1 MANILTI
8 MLSFS
13 ITKTPYQ
20 IRQEL
25 AQKIRVLRKQ
35 KKYSQLELAQR
46 ANVSL
51 GSYKRFEKSGQIS
64 LEALLRI
71 AFILDRLDEF
81 ENLFIPNNMAEI
93 EKMFRNGK

>member
-1 MANILTI
+1 
-8 MLSFS
+8 MLSFL
-13 ITKTPYQ
+13 IDKTPYQ

-71 AFILDRLDEF
+71 ALILDRLDEF
-81 ENLFIPNNMAEI
+81 EKLFIPNDMAEI
-93 EKMFRNGK
+93 EKLFRNAK

>member
-8 MLSFS
+8 MLSFL
-13 ITKTPYQ
+13 IDKTPYQ

-71 AFILDRLDEF
+71 ALILDRLDEF
-81 ENLFIPNNMAEI
+81 EKLFIPNDMAEI
-93 EKMFRNGK
+93 EKLFRNAK

>member
-1 MANILTI
+1 MANILTN

-13 ITKTPYQ
+13 IDKTPYQ

-71 AFILDRLDEF
+71 ALILDRLDEF
-81 ENLFIPNNMAEI
+81 EKLFIPNDMAEI
-93 EKMFRNGK
+93 EKLFRNAK